1 MTDFSKL
8 SRQEVIQALR
18 ETREALRRGRDLL
31 DFVAR
36 EKTTLGVQKMADATP
51 SQMEKLEAELWDLE
65 AELEKKNGG

>member
-51 SQMEKLEAELWDLE
+51 VRWRS
-65 AELEKKNGG
+65 